1 MEDSQEFVAYQR
13 LLARQLDLLEKLI
26 ENDKKDEALKFVR
39 DLIEDTRATLD

>member
-13 LLARQLDLLEKLI
+13 LLARQPDRLEKLI
-26 ENDKKDEALKFVR
+26 ESDKKDEALKFVR